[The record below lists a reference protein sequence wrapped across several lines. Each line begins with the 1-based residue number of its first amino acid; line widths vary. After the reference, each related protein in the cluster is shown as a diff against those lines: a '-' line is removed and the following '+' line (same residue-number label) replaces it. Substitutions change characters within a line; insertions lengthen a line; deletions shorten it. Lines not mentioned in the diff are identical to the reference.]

1 MRAAGGIMLALGA
14 LLVAVRR
21 EHSWTEFE
29 LFLVFAAPAAVLFA
43 LAVAD
48 AEGAAHD
55 RAESWRGVLLV
66 PAVLLSLVALF
77 QFLAWVGAD
86 TRHLLYDAAVL
97 LVTALI
103 AAVGARRVRAPY
115 VMLLASFALLGAW
128 MLVWIK
134 IFPDPSGNTVRWL
147 LLGGGAALLLASAL
161 ADLAG
166 AIGAGEIATAG
177 ALGVVAAGIL
187 GVFVSAFGAAFA
199 GFATIA
205 SGNTSHEQVVGPREG
220 VFPAVFGGHLSG
232 SQTTGWD
239 VYLLVVSLVLI
250 VAGARTRR
258 RGLGYVGVLG
268 ILLFFASTAA
278 QLVRV
283 SAGRSPSHSLAGW
296 PLVLLILGLAGLA
309 APLLRRSEP

>member
-1 MRAAGGIMLALGA
+1 MRAAGGVMLALGA

-29 LFLVFAAPAAVLFA
+29 LFLVFAAPAAALLA
-43 LAVAD
+43 LAVGD
-48 AEGAAHD
+48 AESAAHD

-66 PAVLLSLVALF
+66 LAVLLSLVALF

-97 LVTALI
+97 AVTALI

-134 IFPDPSGNTVRWL
+134 IFPDPSPNTVRWL
-147 LLGGGAALLLASAL
+147 LLGGGLALLLASAL

-166 AIGAGEIATAG
+166 TTGSGEIATAG

-187 GVFVSAFGAAFA
+187 GVFVSAFGALFA

-205 SGNTSHEQVVGPREG
+205 SGHTGHEQIVGAHEG

-239 VYLLVVSLVLI
+239 VYLLVVSLALI

-258 RGLGYVGVLG
+258 RGPGYVGALG
-268 ILLFFASTAA
+268 IILFFASTAA

-283 SAGRSPSHSLAGW
+283 SGGHAPSHSLLGW
-296 PLVLLILGLAGLA
+296 PLVLLLLGLAGLA
-309 APLLRRSEP
+309 APLLRRREP